1 MGNFKEM
8 LKEEKT
14 CDLYGRQVESYISRL
29 YSEGLDINDYK
40 NIKSM
45 IHELVELESLIYKKY
60 IVMKKAIMTNKN
72 YINTEEYDSIEWE
85 MNRSNL
91 DKIESLLEDYN
102 ALLFL
107 LKNNIIPNSLNNF
120 LPQECSI
127 THLVYTNNENNNPI
141 KLYATDSFLFRCQF
155 HNDRR
160 PSLSVS
166 EGVGLGNCFGCKI
179 GFKTISYLTKYEKL
193 NYKEA
198 VCLLAL
204 VYMIDIGNNQ
214 LFSENDDLVKK
225 YRNALLQDE
234 FKELLLKAI
243 DRTNTKEET
252 YIKRR
257 ALLKFKHDLLTIE
270 RVENKEWIKFDKDRK
285 VVKRII
291 LKPEDDFKN
300 YN

>member
-1 MGNFKEM
+1 MGSFKEM
-8 LKEEKT
+8 LNEEKN
-14 CDLYGRQVESYISRL
+14 CDLYGMQLESYINRL

-40 NIKSM
+40 TIKSM
-45 IHELVELESLIYKKY
+45 INELEKMESLIYKKY
-60 IVMKKAIMTNKN
+60 IVMKKTMIANGN
-72 YINTEEYDSIEWE
+72 YPNISEDESLEWE
-85 MNRSNL
+85 INQSNL
-91 DKIESLLEDYN
+91 NKIESLLLDFN

-107 LKNNIIPNSLNNF
+107 LKNNVIPNSLNNF

-127 THLVYTNNENNNPI
+127 AHLVYTNNENKTI
-141 KLYATDSFLFRCQF
+141 KFYATDSFLFRCQF
-155 HNDRR
+155 HNERR

-166 EGVGLGNCFGCKI
+166 EGVGLGYCFGCKI
-179 GFKTISYLTKYEKL
+179 GFKTISYLIKYEKL
-193 NYKEA
+193 SYREA

-214 LFSENDDLVKK
+214 VFTEDDDIVKK
-225 YRNALLQDE
+225 YRNSLLKDE

-252 YIKRR
+252 YIKKI

-291 LKPEDDFKN
+291 LKPGDDFKN